1 MIFWKSKKKANT
13 FENFDL
19 WPRKAKKTQL
29 FVFLPPR
36 ARHFFWNFGGQKTKK
51 KQKVLG
57 HFFDFCENLKILIL
71 EAAAVTKHSFA
82 RYSRQIPYFN
92 AVLHDTL
99 IKILTCSAPTTTT
112 TPALLPTIAQARL
125 RNRSGLEGSVPQTP
139 LTVRDGP
146 GGWAQGP
153 WAQRAR
159 GTPFFVTLWSFSR

>member
-1 MIFWKSKKKANT
+1 MLGQF
-13 FENFDL
+13 
-19 WPRKAKKTQL
+19 
-29 FVFLPPR
+29 FV
-36 ARHFFWNFGGQKTKK
+36 
-51 KQKVLG
+51 
-57 HFFDFCENLKILIL
+57 DFCEILKILLL
-71 EAAAVTKHSFA
+71 EAAAVTKRSFA

-125 RNRSGLEGSVPQTP
+125 RNRSGLGGCIPQTPLTVRYGPGRSGLGGSVPQTP

-153 WAQRAR
+153 GPWAQRAR
-159 GTPFFVTLWSFSR
+159 GTPFFFLF